1 MHLLKRYNKE
11 IIKDIAK
18 DFEFMTQHPLQANA
32 SEQQFPAVGSKT
44 MQSFNSV
51 ANLKYGKSPNKKSI
65 N

>member
-32 SEQQFPAVGSKT
+32 SEQ
-44 MQSFNSV
+44 
-51 ANLKYGKSPNKKSI
+51 
-65 N
+65 